1 MSQGSSSQ
9 LASNYFLV
17 DYTTG
22 EIRLRQ
28 SLMNDPDKRLSYSVS
43 MIGKKEFL
51 FTRPVLQ
58 ATVSLKF
65 CVPSDLGQ

>member
-9 LASNYFLV
+9 VASNYFLV

-51 FTRPVLQ
+51 FTMTVIQ

>member
-1 MSQGSSSQ
+1 MSQGSPSQ

-28 SLMNDPDKRLSYSVS
+28 SLMNDPNKRLSYSVS
-43 MIGKKEFL
+43 MIGKK
-51 FTRPVLQ
+51 
-58 ATVSLKF
+58 ANVSL
-65 CVPSDLGQ
+65 